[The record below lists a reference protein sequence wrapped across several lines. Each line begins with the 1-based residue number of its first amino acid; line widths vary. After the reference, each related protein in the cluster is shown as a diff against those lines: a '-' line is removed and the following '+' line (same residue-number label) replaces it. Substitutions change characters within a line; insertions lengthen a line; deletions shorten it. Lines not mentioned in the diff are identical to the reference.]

1 MLQCLSWLWWTIRN
15 YVFYTRLRTYT
26 LEYVCIFLSIDQPRL
41 DGIGAL
47 GFIRWVSPL
56 NTWDPRWK
64 WSSKIGTP
72 LKTWEKNWHPGF
84 QWHLHMHPFS
94 EGYGTMS
101 EINDWASLVTVNL
114 FLDSLISQISRINST
129 GIQCFGPLNQSNAM
143 FWYIYIY
150 NIIYI

>member
-1 MLQCLSWLWWTIRN
+1 MWTYINMLQCLSWLWWTIRN

-26 LEYVCIFLSIDQPRL
+26 LEYVCIFLHSL

-72 LKTWEKNWHPGF
+72 LKTWDPRTDTPDFNGIYTCTH
-84 QWHLHMHPFS
+84 S

-101 EINDWASLVTVNL
+101 EINDWASLVAVNFF
-114 FLDSLISQISRINST
+114 FLDSLISQISRIDST

-143 FWYIYIY
+143 FQYIYI
-150 NIIYI
+150 